1 MYSVH
6 VPDSQHR
13 KLDAKTHK
21 AVFVGYPSGVKGYKV
36 YDLEKKKFVV
46 SQDVQ
51 FFEKK
56 FDHFDE
62 KAKSADADYADLRFI
77 FPDMNQKNESAPDLY
92 LSNLKPLKFKRV
104 LSLQFKRKLNQQIKR
119 MLNLQFKIMLNPHL

>member
-6 VPDSQHR
+6 VLDSQHG

-21 AVFVGYPSGVKGYKV
+21 TVFLGYPPGVKGYKV
-36 YDLEKKKFVV
+36 YVLEKETFVV

-62 KAKSADADYADLRFI
+62 KAKS
-77 FPDMNQKNESAPDLY
+77 E
-92 LSNLKPLKFKRV
+92 
-104 LSLQFKRKLNQQIKR
+104 
-119 MLNLQFKIMLNPHL
+119 

>member
-1 MYSVH
+1 MWVIYSVH

-13 KLDAKTHK
+13 KLHAKTHK
-21 AVFVGYPSGVKGYKV
+21 TVFLGYSPGVKG

-46 SQDVQ
+46 SRDVQ

-62 KAKSADADYADLRFI
+62 KAKSDDAD
-77 FPDMNQKNESAPDLY
+77 
-92 LSNLKPLKFKRV
+92 
-104 LSLQFKRKLNQQIKR
+104 
-119 MLNLQFKIMLNPHL
+119 

>member
-21 AVFVGYPSGVKGYKV
+21 TVFLGYPPGVKGYKE
-36 YDLEKKKFVV
+36 YDLEKKFVV

-62 KAKSADADYADLRFI
+62 KAKPDDAD
-77 FPDMNQKNESAPDLY
+77 
-92 LSNLKPLKFKRV
+92 
-104 LSLQFKRKLNQQIKR
+104 
-119 MLNLQFKIMLNPHL
+119 